1 MKLHIMTILYRN
13 QSRLNGGYK
22 WIVVILLFFGAIIT
36 KLGKNIFMIS
46 NKKTQILAV
55 VMCASNIIV
64 NNNADIIIKDDSIVC
79 YKDI

>member
-1 MKLHIMTILYRN
+1 
-13 QSRLNGGYK
+13 
-22 WIVVILLFFGAIIT
+22 
-36 KLGKNIFMIS
+36 MIS

>member
-1 MKLHIMTILYRN
+1 MNSSYFLLLGAMT
-13 QSRLNGGYK
+13 
-22 WIVVILLFFGAIIT
+22 T
-36 KLGKNIFMIS
+36 KLGKNIFVVS

-64 NNNADIIIKDDSIVC
+64 NNNANIIIKDDSIVC